1 MKVYAKIFAT
11 LVSMVPDRV
20 RARYP
25 QGVRAAAPLAV
36 ELPQGSTLADLVDDL
51 GLPRKKVRVVF
62 VNGRARQLDYELTPG
77 DEVGLF
83 PPIGGG

>member
-20 RARYP
+20 RERYP
-25 QGVRAAAPLAV
+25 QGIHAGALLDI
-36 ELPQGSTLADLVDDL
+36 ELPKESTLADLVDHL

-62 VNGRARQLDYELTPG
+62 VNGRAQQLDYILTPG
-77 DEVGLF
+77 DEIGIF